1 METSGI
7 SDQGEVGKV
16 DWLHARV
23 DYLRVVV
30 SEEKFSDLVTL
41 DFRNSINPQKFKHSI
56 INIIKSGIISEFLLY
71 YRDLY

>member
-1 METSGI
+1 MEASGI

-56 INIIKSGIISEFLLY
+56 INIIINHNS
-71 YRDLY
+71 